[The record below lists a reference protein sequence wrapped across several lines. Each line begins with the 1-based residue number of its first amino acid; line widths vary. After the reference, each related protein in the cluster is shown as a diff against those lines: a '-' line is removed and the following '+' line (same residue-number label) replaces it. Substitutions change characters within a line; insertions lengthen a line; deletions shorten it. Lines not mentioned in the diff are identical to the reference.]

1 MVYGIIAAMSEEL
14 EILLK
19 DMSLEEKK
27 VKANMTFNKG
37 KLWGKDVVAVVCGIG
52 KVNAAVCTQVLAS
65 EYKVDRVI
73 NVGVAGGIG
82 KEIYPGDI
90 VIADNLVEHDMDT
103 TAFGDPH
110 GQIPRMDTFDFKC
123 DKELIVAAEKAC
135 KAINPD
141 IHTFIG
147 RIVSGDVF
155 VADLEKIQW
164 LEKEF
169 SALSCEMEGASIA
182 HVCYLNKIPFV
193 VIRSISDNA
202 NNGAHMDFEKFTPIA
217 VKNSTALLKEML
229 LSI

>member
-1 MVYGIIAAMSEEL
+1 MVLGIIGAMDEEL
-14 EILLK
+14 DILLK
-19 DMSLEEKK
+19 DMDLKEKK
-27 VKANMTFNKG
+27 VFANMTFNKG
-37 KLWGKDVVAVVCGIG
+37 TLWGKDVVAVVCGIG
-52 KVNAAVCTQVLAS
+52 KVNAAICTQILLS
-65 EYKVDRVI
+65 EYKVDKII

-82 KEIYPGDI
+82 KDIYPGDI

-123 DKELIVAAEKAC
+123 DKSLVELANKVCSNLKDL
-135 KAINPD
+135 N
-141 IHTFIG
+141 TFIG

-155 VADLEKIQW
+155 VADIEKIKW

-169 SALSCEMEGASIA
+169 NALACEMEGASIA
-182 HVCYLNKIPFV
+182 HTCYLNNTPFV

-217 VKNSTALLKEML
+217 VRNSTAILKKMIMEM
-229 LSI
+229 

>member
-1 MVYGIIAAMSEEL
+1 MTLGIIAAMSEEL
-14 EILLK
+14 EILLQ
-19 DMSLEEKK
+19 DMSLEVKK

-52 KVNAAVCTQVLAS
+52 KVNAAICTQILAS
-65 EYKVDRVI
+65 EYKVDKVI

-123 DKELIVAAEKAC
+123 DTELVELARKAC
-135 KAINPD
+135 KSIKDIN
-141 IHTFIG
+141 TFVG
-147 RIVSGDVF
+147 RIVSGDEF
-155 VADLEKIQW
+155 VASIEKIQW

-182 HVCYLNKIPFV
+182 HVCYLNNIPFV
-193 VIRSISDNA
+193 IIRSISDNA

-217 VKNSTALLKEML
+217 VKNSTALLKEIV
-229 LSI
+229 LSM